1 MIRGTSKEQLHQEKD
16 LESLKDKIWLW
27 RLCYLNKFLSTKLP
41 TYLYEPI
48 PPILNSRRINSCCRA
63 LC

>member
-41 TYLYEPI
+41 TYLCEPI